1 MLKINYPPKGC
12 GVVNKICL
20 YMLIVKEDLV
30 KYIRLLSEDINTTQ
44 IEVYGFKVYN
54 VVEDITGY

>member
-1 MLKINYPPKGC
+1 
-12 GVVNKICL
+12 
-20 YMLIVKEDLV
+20 MLIVKEDLV